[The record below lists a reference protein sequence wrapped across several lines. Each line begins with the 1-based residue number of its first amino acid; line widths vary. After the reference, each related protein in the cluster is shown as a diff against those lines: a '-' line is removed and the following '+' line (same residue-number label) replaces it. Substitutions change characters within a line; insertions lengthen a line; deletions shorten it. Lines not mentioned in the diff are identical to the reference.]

1 MSVLLR
7 RGAIVT
13 THPLS
18 WRRPYSS
25 RVRRLPLGTV
35 RLLHSGGGAPP
46 QGVAFFSSER
56 SDIGD
61 KSDPAAVSA
70 VAASA
75 QWRKKQLDQI
85 TDKFSDKD
93 NDDDE
98 EQEEEEEEKSDVEL
112 DSEGIPIIKSD
123 EDVQEMWRAMES
135 RVTKRTSLTLAERG
149 GKIGRR
155 NIRKTEEDEWLQA
168 GLYDIH
174 DDEEE
179 DPAPQDSNAK

>member
-1 MSVLLR
+1 MIVLLR
-7 RGAIVT
+7 RVAIVA

-18 WRRPYSS
+18 WCRPYSS

-35 RLLHSGGGAPP
+35 RLLHSGGGTPP
-46 QGVAFFSSER
+46 HGVAFFSSQR
-56 SDIGD
+56 SDNGD

-85 TDKFSDKD
+85 TDKFSDKG
-93 NDDDE
+93 DDDD
-98 EQEEEEEEKSDVEL
+98 EQEEEEEREVEL

-135 RVTKRTSLTLAERG
+135 RVTKRPSLTLAERG

-174 DDEEE
+174 DDEEDE